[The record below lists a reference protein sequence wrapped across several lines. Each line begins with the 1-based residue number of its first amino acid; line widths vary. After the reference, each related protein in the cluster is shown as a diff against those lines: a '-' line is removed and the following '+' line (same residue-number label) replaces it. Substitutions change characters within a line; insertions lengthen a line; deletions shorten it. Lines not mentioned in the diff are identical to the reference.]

1 MKEKNK
7 ENGISKT
14 EIKELLSVLLNSVG
28 VRDYYKE
35 LFISNVEIF
44 ELLFDNYFNKVEGRF
59 FSHDNSFFTM
69 NKIFKSLSTKEV
81 YSLQETYDIKK
92 YPRMIEY
99 EGKACYWCP
108 EVRRFSEKML
118 S

>member
-1 MKEKNK
+1 LKEKNK

-35 LFISNVEIF
+35 LFTSNV
-44 ELLFDNYFNKVEGRF
+44 
-59 FSHDNSFFTM
+59 FTM